1 MANNVKVQRLYKDID
16 LSFQPHPDTG
26 DIGKR
31 VDVNAIKQSVR
42 NLLLTKYFERPFQP
56 QLGSPIYQLLFEP
69 LDPITAASMKQ
80 AIERVLQNYEP
91 RIIIRQIDV
100 TTEEDLNS
108 YVVNL
113 YFNVIGLRDPIV
125 FSTTLQRL
133 R

>member
-1 MANNVKVQRLYKDID
+1 MANSKVDRIYKDID
-16 LSFQPHPDTG
+16 LAFLPHPDTG

-31 VDVNAIKQSVR
+31 LDINAVKQSIQT
-42 NLLLTKYFERPFQP
+42 LLLTKYFERPFQP

-69 LDPITAASMKQ
+69 LDPISAASIKQ

-91 RIIIRQIDV
+91 RVQILQIVVVAD
-100 TTEEDLNS
+100 EDTNS
-108 YVVNL
+108 YSVSL
-113 YFNVIGLRDPIV
+113 YFNVIGIRDPVI